1 MPSRAGSGL
10 IAAGAILAFLGLCT
24 MAAAVGDKEGTL
36 LGVGSSVFALGAL
49 GVGGGFYLKGR
60 ALKAEATAPPDKSA
74 ELGQR
79 PRGACDLCKV
89 EMPVVHCKVHQL
101 HLCGHCLGEHYNF
114 RSCVYVPSTRK
125 TLAKAAKSMAARA
138 RG

>member
-1 MPSRAGSGL
+1 
-10 IAAGAILAFLGLCT
+10 
-24 MAAAVGDKEGTL
+24 
-36 LGVGSSVFALGAL
+36 SVDL
-49 GVGGGFYLKGR
+49 
-60 ALKAEATAPPDKSA
+60 S
-74 ELGQR
+74 QR

-89 EMPVVHCKVHQL
+89 EMPVVHCKVHQV

-125 TLAKAAKSMAARA
+125 TLSKAAKSMAARA